1 MMFVPFID
9 LSTEFKKNR
18 WRFIRAFSKVGRSG
32 NYILGPNV
40 QEFEKEIA
48 SFCDTKYAISVANGS
63 DALFLI
69 LKALNIG
76 PGDEVITVPNSF
88 IASAWVIEAVGAK
101 IVFCDVDES
110 MNISTKEFKQVITS
124 RTKAV
129 IAVHL
134 TGIPCDIKQI
144 VNISNKFG
152 IHVIEDCAQSI
163 GAEVSGKKVGSF
175 GIAAGFSLH
184 PLKNLGVLGDGGFI
198 TTSDSELNYKIRLL
212 RNHGLENRDN
222 ALMWGYNS
230 RLDEVQAAIALIKL
244 KGLNK
249 INSEIRLIAQMYTN
263 GLHGLVTTPRVSD
276 EKIPVFHNYI
286 IRTNE
291 RDNLKSFLNK
301 KGIETKIHYPI
312 PLHLQKCSEHLNYKK
327 GDFIN
332 SEEHSNFSLSL
343 PIHTNLTKKQI
354 NYVIKSIK
362 EFFAN

>member
-1 MMFVPFID
+1 MIVPFID
-9 LSTEFKKNR
+9 LSSEFKKNR
-18 WRFIRAFSKVGRSG
+18 RRFIRAFSKVGRSG
-32 NYILGPNV
+32 TYILGPNV
-40 QEFEKEIA
+40 QAFEKEIA
-48 SFCDTKYAISVANGS
+48 SFCNTKYAISVANGS

-69 LKALNIG
+69 LKALKIG
-76 PGDEVITVPNSF
+76 PGDEVVTVPNSF

-110 MNISTKEFKQVITS
+110 MNISTKEYKKVITS

-129 IAVHL
+129 IPVHL
-134 TGIPCDIKQI
+134 TGIPCDINEI
-144 VNISNKFG
+144 VNISSEFG
-152 IHVIEDCAQSI
+152 IHVIEDCAQAI

-184 PLKNLGVLGDGGFI
+184 PLKNLGVIGDGGFI
-198 TTSDSELNYKIRLL
+198 TTSDSKLNREIRLL

-222 ALMWGYNS
+222 ALVWGYNS

-244 KGLNK
+244 KGLK
-249 INSEIRLIAQMYTN
+249 KLNSKLRLMAEMYTQN
-263 GLHGLVTTPRVSD
+263 LNYKVKTPIVSS

-286 IRTNE
+286 IRTTS
-291 RDNLKSFLNK
+291 RDELMNFLEK
-301 KGIETKIHYPI
+301 KGIETKIHYPV
-312 PLHLQKCSEHLNYKK
+312 PLHLQKCSEKLNYKK

-332 SEEHSNFSLSL
+332 AEEHSDFSLSL

-354 NYVIKSIK
+354 NYVIKSIN